1 MKDFHEQAR
10 GIPTTTRPE
19 HKRRSHARTSACSSV
34 PCVARGNLFSEHGE
48 PGTPGYPRSG
58 SWVWEAG
65 YPLAGVAL
73 PQEGATRAPG
83 VAWD

>member
-10 GIPTTTRPE
+10 GTPTTTRPE

-58 SWVWEAG
+58 PWVWEALTAG
-65 YPLAGVAL
+65 YPLAGGV
-73 PQEGATRAPG
+73 EGAT
-83 VAWD
+83 